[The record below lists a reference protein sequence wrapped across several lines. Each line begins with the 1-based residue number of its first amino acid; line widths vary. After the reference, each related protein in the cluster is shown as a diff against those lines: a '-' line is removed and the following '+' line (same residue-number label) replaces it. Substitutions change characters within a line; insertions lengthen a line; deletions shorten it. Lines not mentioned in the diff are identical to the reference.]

1 MNMSDDDDEEQSRW
15 VRKYGKETVILSII
29 NK

>member
-1 MNMSDDDDEEQSRW
+1 MNMSDDDEEQSKW